1 MKRQGLFITGL
12 VILILALM
20 GSWAAAAEKT
30 GFVDIRQVMLSA
42 DSGKKVIED
51 FKKTRE
57 KLQKEDNDLKKLKE
71 ELDKQRPLLKED
83 VAKEK
88 EVSFQKKVRDFQIDV
103 KDSEE
108 EFKVKE
114 QELYKKLIP
123 DILKLVQAIGEK
135 EKYSMIIDVSAVP
148 LAYYAKES
156 DITKRVVEEFNK
168 TNKAKK

>member
-1 MKRQGLFITGL
+1 MKKQGLFITGL
-12 VILILALM
+12 VILILVLM

-30 GFVDIRQVMLSA
+30 GFVDIRQVMLSS

-71 ELDKQRPLLKED
+71 DLDKQRPLLKED

-168 TNKAKK
+168 TNKTKK